1 MKITYIERNVNLR
14 DNFKFRVEKKLN
26 KFSNIFSDDALVY
39 VTVTVQKNDQTVEIT
54 IKDKGIIYRA
64 EHTCLEMNDAVDK
77 VVDVIGGLIR
87 KNKTKLEKKHKGS
100 AALDS
105 FIADY
110 DFADETFEEEDFE
123 IARTKNI
130 PIKPMSVEEAILQ
143 MNLLNHQF
151 FMFKDAD
158 TNEIAVV
165 YKRKA
170 GKYGL
175 LIPDEDAD

>member
-1 MKITYIERNVNLR
+1 ME
-14 DNFKFRVEKKLN
+14 
-26 KFSNIFSDDALVY
+26 
-39 VTVTVQKNDQTVEIT
+39 
-54 IKDKGIIYRA
+54 
-64 EHTCLEMNDAVDK
+64 

-100 AALDS
+100 VALDS

-110 DFADETFEEEDFE
+110 DFADENVEEEEFE
-123 IARTKNI
+123 IARTKTI

-175 LIPDEDAD
+175 LIPGDDED

>member
-1 MKITYIERNVNLR
+1 MKITYVERNVNLR
-14 DNFKFRVEKKLN
+14 DNFKFRVEKKLG
-26 KFSNIFSDDALVY
+26 KFDKIFSDDAVAY

-54 IKDKGIIYRA
+54 IKDKGIFYRA
-64 EHTCLEMNDAVDK
+64 EQTCAEMNDAVDK

-87 KNKTKLEKKHKGS
+87 KNKTKLEKKHKSG
-100 AALDS
+100 AIDS

-110 DFADETFEEEDFE
+110 DFNDTVAEEDDFE
-123 IARTKNI
+123 IARTKTI
-130 PIKPMSVEEAILQ
+130 PVKPMSVEEAILQ

-158 TNEIAVV
+158 TNEIVVV

-175 LIPDEDAD
+175 LIPDDED